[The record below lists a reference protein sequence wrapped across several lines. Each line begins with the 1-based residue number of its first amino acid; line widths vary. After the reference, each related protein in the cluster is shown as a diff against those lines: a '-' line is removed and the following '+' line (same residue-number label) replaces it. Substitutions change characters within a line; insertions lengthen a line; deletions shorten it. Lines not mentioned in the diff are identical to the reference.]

1 MPYLLA
7 GKAGGQLQTGRY
19 LKYNAEP
26 HNKLY
31 TTFLNMFGVDAKGFG
46 EADYP
51 GALTGLI

>member
-1 MPYLLA
+1 
-7 GKAGGQLQTGRY
+7 
-19 LKYNAEP
+19 
-26 HNKLY
+26 LY